1 MQKMM
6 RENLK
11 KSILIIVV
19 LRPDYA
25 TLLTVICTVK
35 YIILIVRISL
45 IIFPSVIISV
55 Q

>member
-25 TLLTVICTVK
+25 TLLLSAQSNT
-35 YIILIVRISL
+35 
-45 IIFPSVIISV
+45 
-55 Q
+55 